1 MSVLIIDIP
10 VAKVR
15 PLNLLPSKTVPIDS
29 MKRFTLAPLSFVLL
43 LFASIAFA
51 MPKTSMAQQH
61 TPVFALEPTPMAD
74 SLIETLSLRE
84 KIGQLFMVAAY
95 SNRDAQHVA
104 EIEGLIKDYGIGGL
118 IFMQGGPVRQAALTN
133 RYQELSEVPLLLS
146 MDAEWGLGM
155 RLDSVLDYPRQM
167 ALGASYDGDVVYQ
180 FGREQARQ
188 LKRLGVH
195 VSFSPVVDVNSNPDN
210 PVIGNRAFGEER
222 EHVAQMG
229 VAYMSGLQDGGVLAN
244 AKHFPGH
251 GDTDSD
257 SHKTLPSIL
266 HSRERLDSIE
276 LYPFRRLFSKGA
288 GSVMV
293 AHLNIPS
300 LDSTGRPS
308 TLSRSIVT
316 DLLRNELGFDGL
328 VFTDALNMAGV
339 ANFVEPGDAEYEA
352 LLAGNDVLLFAG
364 DVPRAVR
371 RIEEAVLDSTLSEAI
386 INEHCLRILRAKEWT
401 GALKNPFV
409 ELEGLEADLNN
420 ASAQAIQ
427 RRVVESSLTVLR
439 NQDILPFRAAKKQ
452 RVAVLNIGDNEE
464 NAYTAT
470 LRRHM
475 EIDVFSA
482 AKNPSFSTSQRLEE
496 ELSGYDLVIV
506 NLLDAS
512 SSPSRNWGVTN
523 QSVRI
528 INAINAKT
536 KVLVNLFTNPYALR
550 KMLGIEKVEGLLV
563 AYHDNAFTQKIAA
576 EVLAGAA
583 TAKGRLPVSAGAFLR
598 GEAMPVEDVIRLRET
613 VPEYVGLRTE
623 DLARIDSIVQSGLD
637 EQAYPG
643 CRVLVVK
650 EGNIIVDRSYGHQT
664 YKDERAVGPETVYDL
679 ASITKIVASTA
690 ALMRLQDEGKFSLD
704 FNICDYLEVPDTS
717 SCFNMNMREMLSH
730 YARLPA
736 WIPFYLETI
745 KEGELNPGLYRKRAT
760 RGFTTKVA
768 ENLYIRDSYAD
779 TIFTEITLTALRPQK
794 EYRYSDLGYY
804 FIQRM
809 IERLSGKPLEV
820 FVDSVFYSP
829 MGLTTMGYHPLERVP
844 LENIAPTE
852 YDMFFRK
859 QLVHGYVHDPGAAMM
874 GGVGGHAGVFSSAYD
889 LAVMMQMFMNG
900 GTYGGERYI
909 NDNTLAEYTTCHYCD
924 QDNRRGVGFDK
935 PALEPDSGPTCNDA
949 SPMSFGHSGFT
960 GTLAWADP
968 AEELVYVFLSN
979 RVYPNAE
986 NRKLIRMDIR
996 TEIQQVIYDAIRA
1009 EKTRRRQEML
1019 GNLGKQGSRD
1029 TQ

>member
-1 MSVLIIDIP
+1 
-10 VAKVR
+10 
-15 PLNLLPSKTVPIDS
+15 